1 MREESAPDDGIV
13 RMVQLEQERFARG
26 QRAADADAA
35 RLPEVHLVE
44 VRPLAEEPVPVLI
57 GDGHPGTHGRI
68 LADLHV
74 SKP

>member
-1 MREESAPDDGIV
+1 MKNPPPTMALSGWCSLKGTV
-13 RMVQLEQERFARG
+13 RPGTARRRRG
-26 QRAADADAA
+26 CRPAA
-35 RLPEVHLVE
+35 EVHLVE